1 MKRIKI
7 ILAVALSLAAPQAV
21 AQSGGLT
28 EEGFRAW
35 LPSLRAEAQA
45 AGVSRQTIDSVF
57 PTLEFSARTVQLD
70 RAQPGGGPT
79 SNAIPPFAPYRRQ
92 HVSPALISGGARRY
106 SANLGQLREI
116 GRRYGVEPS
125 VLVAIWGHETSYGA
139 VTGNFYLL
147 NSLASLA

>member
-57 PTLEFSARTVQLD
+57 PTLEFSARTVQL
-70 RAQPGGGPT
+70 RLVGRLQRRRQLPGGHGL
-79 SNAIPPFAPYRRQ
+79 ARAGWQERGHRQ
-92 HVSPALISGGARRY
+92 VRQDIDADVKAL
-106 SANLGQLREI
+106 
-116 GRRYGVEPS
+116 
-125 VLVAIWGHETSYGA
+125 
-139 VTGNFYLL
+139 
-147 NSLASLA
+147 